1 MLEIG
6 EKVLYHLY
14 VCKVAGKEKRNGK
27 VFYKL
32 VSVDHDGY
40 SFKIPATHVT
50 TSVQQLPTKKELK
63 GYFDEIDMNEI
74 KRPTALDM
82 DRTLKPILDSFD
94 IENWL
99 DVYGMLFDERK
110 KAVAS
115 GKMVSQKVQGYLNNM
130 EDKIFNLAAYVFENP
145 VDEVKDQIYDHLDR
159 ITSA

>member
-14 VCKVAGKEKRNGK
+14 VCNVVSKEKRNGK
-27 VFYKL
+27 IFYKL

-40 SFKIPATHVT
+40 SFKIPATHIS
-50 TSVQQLPTKKELK
+50 TSVQQIPTKKELQ
-63 GYFDEIDMNEI
+63 GYLENIDMNEV

-82 DRTLKPILDSFD
+82 DRTIKPILDTFD
-94 IENWL
+94 IEKWL

-130 EDKIFNLAAYVFENP
+130 EDKIFNLSAYIFDDS
-145 VDEVKDQIYDHLDR
+145 VDEVKDRIYTHLDN
-159 ITSA
+159 ITS